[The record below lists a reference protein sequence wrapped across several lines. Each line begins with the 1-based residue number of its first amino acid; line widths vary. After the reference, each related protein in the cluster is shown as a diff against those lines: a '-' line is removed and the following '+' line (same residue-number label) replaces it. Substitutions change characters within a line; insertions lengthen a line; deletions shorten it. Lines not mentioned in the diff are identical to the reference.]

1 MSASTHPSVMPSSQ
15 APSSAGSA
23 AGHAQAEAHGEEEN
37 LLEHEYDGIREY
49 DNPLPRWWV
58 LLFWGSF
65 WFALAYILTFH
76 VFDRAPSVKQSY
88 EAEMRVVAEERA
100 QAALREKVSEESLA
114 KLTGPAV
121 EAGKGIFQARCVQCH
136 AAEGQGLI
144 GPNLTDNSWIHGQGT
159 LMDIY
164 KTVSEGVLAK
174 GMPAWGLQLRPDELR
189 QVVAFVG
196 SIRGKNVPGKAPEGT
211 PV

>member
-1 MSASTHPSVMPSSQ
+1 MSASTHPSTSPASEVSASDAPPSR
-15 APSSAGSA
+15 APAASHSAD
-23 AGHAQAEAHGEEEN
+23 

-58 LLFWGSF
+58 MVFWGSF

-76 VFDRAPSVKQSY
+76 VFDRAPSVHQSY
-88 EAEMRVVAEERA
+88 EAEMREVAAERA
-100 QAALREKVSEESLA
+100 KAALNEKVSEESLA
-114 KLTGPAV
+114 KLTGPALDT
-121 EAGKGIFQARCVQCH
+121 GKGIFQMRCTQCH

-144 GPNLTDNSWIHGQGT
+144 GPNLTDNAWIHGNGS
-159 LMDIY
+159 LMDVY
-164 KTVSEGVLAK
+164 KTVSEGVAAK

-196 SIRGKNVPGKAPEGT
+196 SLRGKNVPGKAPEGT
-211 PV
+211 PVN